1 MIRPVYWA
9 GDSVVM
15 IDQKALPHEER
26 YLTFQD
32 YRDVANAI
40 RDMTVRGA
48 PAIGIAAAMG
58 IALGIGRSPASTPG
72 ALADEFQRICTEF
85 ATTRPTAYNLF
96 WAIDRMTDR
105 FRRLCEDN
113 AGIDDV
119 RRALRDKAVAIAADD
134 IERNRRMGAFG
145 NTLFPHGG
153 GILTHCNAGALAT
166 GGYGTALGVIRALHE
181 AGKPVH
187 VYVDETRPVLQGARL
202 TAWEMKKEG
211 IPATLIADTAAG
223 ACMKQGKIDGVIVG
237 ADRIAAN
244 GDTANKIG
252 TYSLAVLAHAHGIP
266 LYVAAPFS
274 TIDFT
279 TKEGADIP
287 IEERS
292 AEEVLSVGGV
302 RTAPDG
308 IDVYNPAFDVTP
320 CHLIDAIITE
330 RGIVTAPYDQ
340 GLKTYSTD
348 EE

>member
-15 IDQKALPHEER
+15 IDQKALPHKER
-26 YLTFQD
+26 YLTFHD
-32 YRDVANAI
+32 YQDVANAI

-58 IALGIGRSPASTPG
+58 IALGIDRSPASTPA
-72 ALADEFQRICTEF
+72 ALADAFQRVCREF
-85 ATTRPTAYNLF
+85 ETTRPTAYNLF
-96 WAIDRMTDR
+96 WAIDRMTEC
-105 FRRLCEDN
+105 FRRLREDN
-113 AGIDDV
+113 AGIDGV
-119 RRALRDKAVAIAADD
+119 RHALREEAVAIAEDD
-134 IERNRRMGAFG
+134 IDRNRRMGLFG
-145 NTLFPHGG
+145 STLFPEGG

-211 IPATLIADTAAG
+211 IPATLITDTAAG
-223 ACMKQGKIDGVIVG
+223 ACMKQGKIDAVIVG

-252 TYSLAVLAHAHGIP
+252 TYSLAVLAHAHKIP

-274 TIDFT
+274 TIDFKT
-279 TKEGADIP
+279 EKGADIP
-287 IEERS
+287 IEERNM
-292 AEEVLSVGGV
+292 EEVLAVGGV
-302 RTAPDG
+302 RIAPEG

-320 CHLIDAIITE
+320 YHLIEAIITE
-330 RGIVTAPYDQ
+330 RGVVTAPYDRL
-340 GLKTYSTD
+340 LKTYSTD
-348 EE
+348 EK